1 MFKKLFGNNNK
12 QPESAA
18 NSTDPMQLALATLFV
33 EAARADEKYEDHE
46 IAIVDKFLA
55 ANFSLSPDAVKT
67 LRAEAEK
74 TQENALDIQRYTKT
88 AKEMSG
94 DDKIA
99 FIEQLWEIVLS
110 DGDRDPF
117 EDTLIRRICGLIY
130 VEDRDSGAA
139 RARVAARLSA
149 QPKSPEKR

>member
-1 MFKKLFGNNNK
+1 MFKKLFGNNNI
-12 QPESAA
+12 QPEAAA
-18 NSTDPMQLALATLFV
+18 NTTDPMQLALATLFV

-46 IAIVDKFLA
+46 IAIIDKFLA
-55 ANFSLSPDAVKT
+55 AKFSLSPDAVQS
-67 LRAEAEK
+67 LRAQAEE
-74 TQENALDIQRYTKT
+74 TQANALDIQRYTKT

>member
-1 MFKKLFGNNNK
+1 MFKKLFGNNDK
-12 QPESAA
+12 QPEAAA
-18 NSTDPMQLALATLFV
+18 NTTDPMQLALATLFV

-46 IAIVDKFLA
+46 IAIIDKFLA
-55 ANFSLSPDAVKT
+55 AKFSLSPDEVKT
-67 LRAEAEK
+67 LRAEAEE
-74 TQENALDIQRYTKT
+74 TQANALDIQRYTKT

>member
-1 MFKKLFGNNNK
+1 MLKKLFGNKGK
-12 QPESAA
+12 QPEAA
-18 NSTDPMQLALATLFV
+18 ASTTDPMQLALATLFV

-46 IAIVDKFLA
+46 IAIIDKFLA
-55 ANFSLSPDAVKT
+55 ARFSLQPDAVQS
-67 LRAEAEK
+67 LRSEAEEV
-74 TQENALDIQRYTKT
+74 QANALDIQRYTKT
-88 AKEMSG
+88 AKELS
-94 DDKIA
+94 DEDKIA

-139 RARVAARLSA
+139 RARVAARLEQS
-149 QPKSPEKR
+149 